1 MNVHI
6 SKISQ
11 TSSSG
16 EGHLSNNWA
25 NSELT
30 NYFFL
35 GELEQLA
42 NFSSQLTNVIY
53 NLANIKVNF
62 ANQSI
67 RDFGGRGFEVQ
78 R

>member
-30 NYFFL
+30 NYFFSWGTRTV
-35 GELEQLA
+35 GELLLA
-42 NFSSQLTNVIY
+42 
-53 NLANIKVNF
+53 ADERNI
-62 ANQSI
+62 
-67 RDFGGRGFEVQ
+67 
-78 R
+78 